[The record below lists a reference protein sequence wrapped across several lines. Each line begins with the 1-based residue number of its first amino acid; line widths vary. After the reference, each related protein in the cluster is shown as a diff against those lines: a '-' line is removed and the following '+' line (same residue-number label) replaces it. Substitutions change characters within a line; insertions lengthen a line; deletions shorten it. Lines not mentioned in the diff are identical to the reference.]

1 MIDCPVEL
9 FDKKVSFEVNVVT
22 HLHKRQTRTGH
33 VEKCKIEQTSESHTG
48 QVRNV
53 LHVRL
58 VRLVYFDVSR
68 YTSMHVPCVFGLK
81 IFLSMLK
88 HFLEARRISGV
99 CLTCYE

>member
-9 FDKKVSFEVNVVT
+9 FDKISFEINVGT

-33 VEKCKIEQTSESHTG
+33 VEKCKIEH
-48 QVRNV
+48 VRNI

-58 VRLVYFDVSR
+58 VSLVYFDVSH
-68 YTSMHVPCVFGLK
+68 YTSMHIPCVFGLK
-81 IFLSMLK
+81 RFLSMLK
-88 HFLEARRISGV
+88 NFLEARCISGV

>member
-33 VEKCKIEQTSESHTG
+33 VEKCKIEQTSESHPG
-48 QVRNV
+48 HVRNV

-81 IFLSMLK
+81 RFLSMLK